1 MAEKMT
7 AFWLVILTIVICIS
21 VPLYMLILTTPPS
34 AEFIFGIEK
43 ISSSTT
49 NHMSQQL
56 NFNFN

>member
-21 VPLYMLILTTPPS
+21 VPLYMLILTTPS
-34 AEFIFGIEK
+34 AEFVLSIEEN
-43 ISSSTT
+43 ISTINYIIQHS
-49 NHMSQQL
+49 